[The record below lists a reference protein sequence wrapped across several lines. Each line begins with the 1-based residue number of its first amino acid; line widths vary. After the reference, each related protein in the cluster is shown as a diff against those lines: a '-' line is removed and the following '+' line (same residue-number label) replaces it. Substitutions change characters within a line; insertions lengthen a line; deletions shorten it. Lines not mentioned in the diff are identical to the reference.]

1 MIKKSIDKVKGSLIG
16 GAVGDTLGYNVEFMS
31 YNRILMKYGKIG
43 ITRYELYDGVAEFS
57 DDTQMTLYTACGLL
71 NAVKNDC
78 DIVSSISRAYV
89 EWLYTQGDLTYRP
102 YNECKITDIKRL
114 HARRAPGI
122 TCITALTHIANGQK
136 PINNSKGCGGIMRI
150 SPIPLYGVL
159 HGWDIEKCDKLAAD
173 ASKLTHQHPL
183 GYMPSAL
190 LSHIIFR
197 VIENECTDRNTLVDY
212 IDEGLDVLCSM
223 YAKHNNTLSELS
235 RIVNMAI
242 NLANSSVND
251 IDAIRKIGEG
261 WVAEETLAIAIYC
274 TLKHFDSFED
284 AIVASVNHSGD
295 SDSTGAVTGNIMG
308 ALLGFSAIPD
318 HYRKDLELIETLED
332 IAERISSNN

>member
-1 MIKKSIDKVKGSLIG
+1 MKSLYFFVISKSKIIALKNFTFYIKI
-16 GAVGDTLGYNVEFMS
+16 
-31 YNRILMKYGKIG
+31 
-43 ITRYELYDGVAEFS
+43 
-57 DDTQMTLYTACGLL
+57 
-71 NAVKNDC
+71 
-78 DIVSSISRAYV
+78 
-89 EWLYTQGDLTYRP
+89 
-102 YNECKITDIKRL
+102 
-114 HARRAPGI
+114 
-122 TCITALTHIANGQK
+122 
-136 PINNSKGCGGIMRI
+136 
-150 SPIPLYGVL
+150 
-159 HGWDIEKCDKLAAD
+159 
-173 ASKLTHQHPL
+173 
-183 GYMPSAL
+183 
-190 LSHIIFR
+190 
-197 VIENECTDRNTLVDY
+197 CTDRNTLVDY
-212 IDEGLDVLCSM
+212 IDEGFDVLCSM

-318 HYRKDLELIETLED
+318 YYRKDLELIETLED
-332 IAERISSNN
+332 IAEGISSYN

>member
-1 MIKKSIDKVKGSLIG
+1 
-16 GAVGDTLGYNVEFMS
+16 
-31 YNRILMKYGKIG
+31 
-43 ITRYELYDGVAEFS
+43 
-57 DDTQMTLYTACGLL
+57 
-71 NAVKNDC
+71 
-78 DIVSSISRAYV
+78 
-89 EWLYTQGDLTYRP
+89 
-102 YNECKITDIKRL
+102 
-114 HARRAPGI
+114 
-122 TCITALTHIANGQK
+122 
-136 PINNSKGCGGIMRI
+136 MRI

-212 IDEGLDVLCSM
+212 IDEGFDVLCSM

-318 HYRKDLELIETLED
+318 HYKKDLELIETLED
-332 IAERISSNN
+332 IAEGISSDNQHTTILTY